1 MNSELVTY
9 VWRWWVEAVGS
20 LGLPL
25 DRQTSAYLMLALAF
39 YAVGAAY
46 KLLTQKEK

>member
-9 VWRWWVEAVGS
+9 VWNWWVEAVGS

-25 DRQTSAYLMLALAF
+25 DRQTSAYFVLALAF
-39 YAVGAAY
+39 HAVVAAN

>member
-1 MNSELVTY
+1 MNNELVMH
-9 VWRWWVEAVGS
+9 VWRWWVEAVAS

-25 DRQTSAYLMLALAF
+25 DRQTSAYFMLGLAF

-46 KLLTQKEK
+46 KMLTQK